1 MMLLVDNSFGI
12 DHFRRGNPQLAA
24 VLHEGGVLTHPL
36 VIGELACGQMTSR
49 SKILTLLEALPSA
62 SVAEHEEVLHL
73 LSTRRLHGRGLGW
86 IDVHL
91 LASALL
97 SRCPLW
103 TLDKPLITAARSL
116 KVLGKPPAS

>member
-1 MMLLVDNSFGI
+1 MMLLVDTSVWI
-12 DHFRRGNPQLAA
+12 DHFRRGNSQLAA
-24 VLHEGGVLTHPL
+24 LLNEGGVLTHPL
-36 VIGELACGQMTSR
+36 VIGELACGRLTNR
-49 SKILTLLEALPSA
+49 SKILGLLEALPSA

-73 LSTRRLHGRGLGW
+73 LSNRRLHGRGLGW

-103 TLDKPLITAARSL
+103 TLDKSLISAARSL
-116 KVLGKPPAS
+116 KVLGKP